1 MGGTRKKKQKT
12 GGRGRGGE
20 KKSDCLRVRVR
31 GSMNYTKSVARPGLN
46 VVRVAA
52 VHVALV
58 SLLLPLF
65 WLLLLLLLLLLFP
78 IADYR

>member
-1 MGGTRKKKQKT
+1 
-12 GGRGRGGE
+12 
-20 KKSDCLRVRVR
+20 
-31 GSMNYTKSVARPGLN
+31 MNYTKSVARPGLN

-65 WLLLLLLLLLLFP
+65 WLLLLLLLFP